1 MGNQGRLV
9 INEARLKEAIKNS
22 PDTVMQLFTKS
33 SEISYTDWEE
43 RGARYA
49 EVGLAQRMYDIIQ
62 DNIRTTRDENGNKG
76 YLLMKAG
83 MKGDASEFSNAMYTS
98 IVETERRMDTL
109 LDQLIEK
116 ENRYYLQYAALE
128 RAIGQMN
135 AQMNWLM
142 TQLGSWQQNQ

>member
-1 MGNQGRLV
+1 
-9 INEARLKEAIKNS
+9 
-22 PDTVMQLFTKS
+22 
-33 SEISYTDWEE
+33 
-43 RGARYA
+43 
-49 EVGLAQRMYDIIQ
+49 MYDIIQ

-142 TQLGSWQQNQ
+142 AQLGAWQQ